1 MDIQKTGL
9 ILLASCLLWGCRHID
24 NKPQA
29 RAELK
34 ASDID
39 NAPLGNSQ
47 RCGIIYPDIY
57 QKSLLFYKIMFDRLN
72 DSSLSLTSKAQT
84 VAERNHQ
91 MVLNMTRSPDRPIHP
106 AALYALIK
114 DFETSTDLDEWA
126 TTQLEYTTNN
136 CAKTLGLNPTG
147 LCHGYFQ
154 VDILVEPTW
163 DNQAICGPN
172 GLGFL
177 GYEGGPDFCSV
188 FWWWTMAQGGDKCV
202 RMKENN
208 GWAGDVSLNHHEGR
222 RYVCNDILNMTWEEK
237 AKVNPCSAKDYTW
250 TTDTFS
256 YGFECAYVQANQ
268 WYWYG
273 IYDSWRK
280 AYTGFRYD
288 NSFQPLDGS
297 ITVHGD
303 WIQGYEYCAVKH
315 YVDGHYKMGTPN
327 YPEFTPESIPSQLL
341 REAVSQFGRE
351 IGVPPVWADTV
362 KNPLVVSPQV
372 QKNIRSYNQQWQENN
387 PDTSPWIAGDSPP
400 YAHTIPSKPWSPG
413 STSEPPLSTK
423 QEPSSIPEVV
433 YNPANSPS
441 LELKY
446 VACKIMTP
454 IASVYRDPQKTDA
467 VNPNETSAYTKGK
480 EVILPENFYTSDT
493 GLIQLVNK
501 LWIDAKDLDF
511 PCRSAS

>member
-1 MDIQKTGL
+1 MTKTGL
-9 ILLASCLLWGCRHID
+9 LLLASFLLWGCRHID
-24 NKPQA
+24 HKPQNNVA
-29 RAELK
+29 KLK

-47 RCGIIYPDIY
+47 RCELIYPDIY
-57 QKSLLFYKIMFDRLN
+57 QKSLRFYKIMFDRLN
-72 DSSLSLTSKAQT
+72 DSSLTLTSKARS

-91 MVLNMTRSPDRPIHP
+91 MVLNMTRSPERPIHP
-106 AALYALIK
+106 AAFYALIK

-126 TTQLEYTTNN
+126 FTQLEYTTNN
-136 CAKTLGLNPTG
+136 CAETWGLNPDG

-208 GWAGDVSLNHHEGR
+208 GWAGDVSLNKYAGR
-222 RYVCNDILNMTWEEK
+222 RYVCNNILNMTWEEK

-256 YGFECAYVQANQ
+256 YGFECAYVQKNQ

-288 NSFQPLDGS
+288 NSFQPLDSS

-303 WIQGYEYCAVKH
+303 WIQGYEYCAIKH
-315 YVDGHYKMGTPN
+315 YVDGHYKMGTPH
-327 YPEFTPESIPSQLL
+327 YPEFTPQSIPSQLL
-341 REAVSQFGRE
+341 REAVLQFGRE
-351 IGVPPVWADTV
+351 IGVPPVWADTI
-362 KNPLVVSPQV
+362 KNPLVVSPQE
-372 QKNIRSYNQQWQENN
+372 QQNIRAYNQQWQEKH
-387 PDTSPWIAGDSPP
+387 PDTSPWIAKESMP
-400 YAHTIPSKPWSPG
+400 YAHTIPSQPWSPG
-413 STSEPPLSTK
+413 STTIPHPPHST
-423 QEPSSIPEVV
+423 EDTSLPEVIRNRRGPV
-433 YNPANSPS
+433 YSS
-441 LELKY
+441 GLKY
-446 VACKIMTP
+446 VACKITAP
-454 IASVYRDPQKTDA
+454 VASVYRDPQKTSA
-467 VNPNETSAYTKGK
+467 INPTETSAYLKGK
-480 EVILPENFYTSDT
+480 EVLLPENFHTSET

-501 LWIDAKDLDF
+501 LWIASEDLDF